1 MTILC
6 FFVVENLTDEKYVP
20 VDTLSG
26 LDTLLLVKPLVI
38 PLVLLAIL
46 VVSLDLA
53 DMSWLRPLFNP
64 LPFTLEF
71 HKK

>member
-53 DMSWLRPLFNP
+53 DMS
-64 LPFTLEF
+64 
-71 HKK
+71 